1 MNLRKKGSIF
11 IETIVG
17 VSIILSVFL
26 IVSLLIGENIKSSF
40 RREEIEESNR
50 IIYCIMQEIKYNMT
64 LEEILYLTNKDDLKL
79 ENYDGFLLD
88 LSTLDLG
95 AMPKG
100 DEIIIKTIPT
110 GDEDKIEV
118 EIKLNLAS
126 KDESLDRSFIKYKWM
141 DYYEEM

>member
-17 VSIILSVFL
+17 VSIILSIFL

-40 RREEIEESNR
+40 RREEMEESNR

-64 LEEILYLTNKDDLKL
+64 LEEILHLTNKDDLKL

-95 AMPKG
+95 AMSKG

>member
-1 MNLRKKGSIF
+1 MKGRKKGNIF

-17 VSIILSVFL
+17 VSIILSIFL

-64 LEEILYLTNKDDLKL
+64 LEEVIQLTNTGDFKL
-79 ENYDGFLLD
+79 DNYDEFLLD
-88 LSTLDLG
+88 LSSLDLG

-100 DEIIIKTIPT
+100 DEIVIQTIPKE
-110 GDEDKIEV
+110 DESKIEV

-126 KDESLDRSFIKYKWM
+126 KDESLERSFIKYKWM
-141 DYYEEM
+141 DYYE

>member
-17 VSIILSVFL
+17 VSIILSIFL

-40 RREEIEESNR
+40 RREEMEESNR

-64 LEEILYLTNKDDLKL
+64 LEEILNLTNKDDLKL
-79 ENYDGFLLD
+79 ESYDGFLLD
-88 LSTLDLG
+88 LSTLALG

>member
-1 MNLRKKGSIF
+1 M
-11 IETIVG
+11 
-17 VSIILSVFL
+17 
-26 IVSLLIGENIKSSF
+26 
-40 RREEIEESNR
+40 EESNR

-64 LEEILYLTNKDDLKL
+64 LEEILHLTNKDDLKL

>member
-17 VSIILSVFL
+17 VSIILSIFL

-40 RREEIEESNR
+40 RREEMEESNR

-64 LEEILYLTNKDDLKL
+64 LEEILYLTNTNDLKL
-79 ENYDGFLLD
+79 ENYDEFLLD
-88 LSTLDLG
+88 LSSLDLRS
-95 AMPKG
+95 MPKG

-110 GDEDKIEV
+110 EDEDKIEV
-118 EIKLNLAS
+118 EIKLNLTS
-126 KDESLDRSFIKYKWM
+126 QDESLERSFVKYKWM
-141 DYYEEM
+141 DYYDET

>member
-1 MNLRKKGSIF
+1 MSKKKGSTL
-11 IETIVG
+11 IETIVA
-17 VSIILSVFL
+17 VNIIMMMFL
-26 IVSLLIGENIKSSF
+26 VVTMLIASNRANYYK
-40 RREEIEESNR
+40 RRKIEEASR
-50 IIYCIMQEIKYNMT
+50 VVYCIMQEIKYNMT
-64 LEEILYLTNKDDLKL
+64 LEEILHLTNKDDLKL

>member
-1 MNLRKKGSIF
+1 MKVRKKGSIF

-17 VSIILSVFL
+17 VSIILSIFL

-40 RREEIEESNR
+40 RREEMEESNR

-64 LEEILYLTNKDDLKL
+64 LEEILHLTNTGDLKL
-79 ENYDGFLLD
+79 ENYDEFLLD
-88 LSTLDLG
+88 LSSLDLES
-95 AMPKG
+95 MPKG

-110 GDEDKIEV
+110 EDENKIEV

-126 KDESLDRSFIKYKWM
+126 KYENLERSFVKYKWM
-141 DYYEEM
+141 DYYEET

>member
-17 VSIILSVFL
+17 VSIILSIFL

-40 RREEIEESNR
+40 IREEMEESNR

-64 LEEILYLTNKDDLKL
+64 LEEILNLTNKDDLKL
-79 ENYDGFLLD
+79 ESYDGFLLD
-88 LSTLDLG
+88 LSTLALG

-118 EIKLNLAS
+118 EIKLNLTS
-126 KDESLDRSFIKYKWM
+126 KDESLERSFVKYKWM
-141 DYYEEM
+141 DYYEET

>member
-17 VSIILSVFL
+17 VSIILSIFL

-40 RREEIEESNR
+40 RREEMEESNR

-79 ENYDGFLLD
+79 ENYD
-88 LSTLDLG
+88 
-95 AMPKG
+95 
-100 DEIIIKTIPT
+100 
-110 GDEDKIEV
+110 
-118 EIKLNLAS
+118 
-126 KDESLDRSFIKYKWM
+126 
-141 DYYEEM
+141 

>member
-17 VSIILSVFL
+17 VSIILSIFL

-40 RREEIEESNR
+40 RREEMEESNR

-64 LEEILYLTNKDDLKL
+64 LEEILYLTNTNDLKL
-79 ENYDGFLLD
+79 ENYDEFLLD
-88 LSTLDLG
+88 LSSLDLRS
-95 AMPKG
+95 MPKG

-110 GDEDKIEV
+110 EDEDKIEV
-118 EIKLNLAS
+118 EIKLNLTS
-126 KDESLDRSFIKYKWM
+126 KDESLERSFVKYKWM
-141 DYYEEM
+141 DYYDET